1 MDGRASQSERE
12 RAPVR
17 QQVRDGAT
25 LKQAKTDFERAFIL
39 DKLEEYQW
47 NVSKTAETLD
57 VERTHLHKK
66 MKLLGIAR
74 GG

>member
-1 MDGRASQSERE
+1 MSLKAF
-12 RAPVR
+12 
-17 QQVRDGAT
+17 RDSV
-25 LKQAKTDFERAFIL
+25 ERAFIL
-39 DKLEEYQW
+39 QRLSELNW